1 MNAASHL
8 NENSQRGTFHLMPDR
23 NARSMSET
31 NGSSPLT
38 VIPLGGLGEI
48 GLNMMVIEYQDT
60 AILIDAGLMFPE
72 EDMLG
77 IDIVI
82 PDFTYLK
89 DKRDR
94 LKALIVTHGHEDH
107 IGAIPFLLRE
117 YEIPIYGTALTL
129 ALIREKLREHALLD
143 RCELRQ
149 ISAREIV
156 TVGPFRIEF
165 VQVCHSIPD
174 GVGLAI
180 RTPVGILIHSGDFK
194 IDHTPVDG
202 KRFDFAR
209 FGAYGEEG
217 VLALFSDSTNVER
230 EGYTVSERDVGN
242 TLREIFQGCTGRI
255 IVAVFASHLHRI
267 QQVLKLAHDFNRKV
281 LLNGKSMLTNV
292 RIARELGYLDFHP
305 EEEITLHELPRYPDS
320 RVLLLT
326 TGSQGEP
333 QSALNRMA
341 FNDHRKLKVK
351 PGDTIVLSSKFIPGN
366 ERTIQN
372 IINHLYRL
380 GAEVIYEQ
388 VRDIHVSGH
397 AYVEELKSMI
407 NLVKPRF
414 FVPIHGEFRQLIKHR
429 QLAATTG
436 MPLENCLLAE
446 DGSVI
451 IFRPDT
457 ARIDERVETGRVF
470 VDGKGVGD
478 VGGLVLRDRRHLSE
492 DGFVIASVVFN
503 KETKEILNGPDILS
517 KGFIRERN
525 KAEVLDAA
533 KCIVL
538 EVFDRLLDQ
547 DFEIDCTELQ
557 SEIKRELKRFFNQVL
572 DRRPVIYPIV
582 AEI

>member
-1 MNAASHL
+1 MKSHL
-8 NENSQRGTFHLMPDR
+8 KSKPAD
-23 NARSMSET
+23 
-31 NGSSPLT
+31 SSALK

-48 GLNMMVIEYQDT
+48 GLNMMVIEYDDA

-72 EDMLG
+72 EEMLG

-82 PDFTYLK
+82 PDFTYLQAR
-89 DKRDR
+89 RDR

-117 YEIPIYGTALTL
+117 YDIPIYGTALTL

-143 RCELRQ
+143 HCELHQ
-149 ISAREIV
+149 IAARE
-156 TVGPFRIEF
+156 TVAIGPFQIEF

-180 RTPVGILIHSGDFK
+180 STPVGVLIHSGDFK

-209 FGAYGEEG
+209 FGAYGEKG

-230 EGYTVSERDVGN
+230 PGYTLSEKDVGN

-255 IVAVFASHLHRI
+255 VVAVFASHLHRI
-267 QQVLKLAHDFNRKV
+267 QQVIQLAREFNRKV

-292 RIARELGYLDFHP
+292 RIARELGYLDFNP
-305 EEEITLHELPRYPDS
+305 EEEINLHELPRYSDS
-320 RVLLLT
+320 QVLLLT

-341 FNDHRKLKVK
+341 FNDHKKLKVK
-351 PGDTIVLSSKFIPGN
+351 PGDTIILSSKFIPGN

-380 GAEVIYEQ
+380 GAEVIHEQ

-397 AYVEELKSMI
+397 AYIEELKSMI
-407 NLVKPRF
+407 SVVRPRF
-414 FVPIHGEFRQLIKHR
+414 FVPIHGEYRQLIKHR
-429 QLAATTG
+429 ELAVTMGIPT
-436 MPLENCLLAE
+436 ENCLLAE

-451 IFRPDT
+451 VFRPT
-457 ARIDERVETGRVF
+457 GARIAERVETGRVF

-492 DGFVIASVVFN
+492 DGFVIASLVIN
-503 KETKEILNGPDILS
+503 KETKEIISGPDIFS
-517 KGFIRERN
+517 KGFIRERH
-525 KAEVLDAA
+525 KAEILDAA
-533 KCIVL
+533 KCIIF
-538 EVFDRLLDQ
+538 EVFDRLLEQ
-547 DFEIDCTELQ
+547 DFEIDCVELQ

-572 DRRPVIYPIV
+572 ERRPVIYPIV